1 MNNLNNT
8 INTQHISILNIV
20 LERTQSQILSVGY
33 TLVLF
38 KRKITKTLIYDGSFN
53 GFLTA
58 VFIGFEQKLPNADIQ
73 KQGHLQSGLFAETE
87 TIFTNVTKAQRVWNG
102 IRNKSN
108 TAIKNIYFSF
118 LSEQNNIEALLY
130 YYIQKLMFSKHLGAT
145 DFSDDAVL
153 KINNVAHKVSREKHR
168 MEAFVRF
175 QLTKDNIY
183 FANIEPD
190 FDVLPLISK
199 HFRNRYADQQW
210 IIYDLKRK
218 YGLFYDLHTV
228 EIISLDLTDVPRNS
242 LQKNSAFT
250 NEEYEY
256 QDLWNNY
263 FKSTT
268 IKSRINTKL
277 HVQHVPKRYW
287 KFLSEKKE
295 AV

>member
-1 MNNLNNT
+1 MNA
-8 INTQHISILNIV
+8 S
-20 LERTQSQILSVGY
+20 
-33 TLVLF
+33 
-38 KRKITKTLIYDGSFN
+38 KTLIYDGSFN

-58 VFIGFEQKLPNADIQ
+58 VFTGFEQKLTHADIQ
-73 KQGHLQSGLFAETE
+73 KNNQLQSGLFAENE
-87 TIFTNVTKAQRVWNG
+87 TIFTNVEKAQRVWNG
-102 IRNKSN
+102 VQKKSY

-118 LSEQNNIEALLY
+118 LSEHNNIEALLY
-130 YYIQKLMFSKHLGAT
+130 HYIQKLIGSKYYGST
-145 DFSDDAVL
+145 DFSDDGVL
-153 KINNVAHKVSREKHR
+153 KINQLAHKVGREKHR

-175 QLTKDNIY
+175 QLTKDDVY

-190 FDVLPLISK
+190 FDVIPLISK

-210 IIYDLKRK
+210 IIYDVKRK
-218 YGLFYDLHTV
+218 YGIFYDLHTV
-228 EIISLDLTDVPRNS
+228 EIISLDLTDIHSNTLKKSSV
-242 LQKNSAFT
+242 FT
-250 NEEYEY
+250 DEEFEY

-287 KFLSEKKE
+287 KYLSEKKE

>member
-1 MNNLNNT
+1 MNA
-8 INTQHISILNIV
+8 S
-20 LERTQSQILSVGY
+20 
-33 TLVLF
+33 
-38 KRKITKTLIYDGSFN
+38 KTLIYDGSFN

-58 VFIGFEQKLPNADIQ
+58 VFTGFEQKLKHADIQ
-73 KQGHLQSGLFAETE
+73 KNNQLQSGLFAENE
-87 TIFTNVTKAQRVWNG
+87 TIFTNVEKAQRVWNG
-102 IRNKSN
+102 VQKKSN

-118 LSEQNNIEALLY
+118 LSEHNNVEALLY
-130 YYIQKLMFSKHLGAT
+130 HYIQKLMGSKYYGST
-145 DFSDDAVL
+145 DFSDDGVL
-153 KINNVAHKVSREKHR
+153 KINQLAHKVGREKHR

-175 QLTKDNIY
+175 QLTKDNVY

-210 IIYDLKRK
+210 IIYDVKRK
-218 YGLFYDLHTV
+218 YGIFYDLHTV
-228 EIISLDLTDVPRNS
+228 EIISLDLNDIHTNS
-242 LQKNSAFT
+242 IEKSDTFI

-287 KFLSEKKE
+287 KYLSEKKE

>member
-1 MNNLNNT
+1 MSAPYYSTSKTILMNT
-8 INTQHISILNIV
+8 
-20 LERTQSQILSVGY
+20 
-33 TLVLF
+33 
-38 KRKITKTLIYDGSFN
+38 TKTLIYDGSFN

-58 VFIGFEQKLPNADIQ
+58 VFIGFEQKITHADIQ
-73 KQGHLQSGLFAETE
+73 RQGQIQSGLFTETE
-87 TIFTNVTKAQRVWNG
+87 IIFTNVENAQRVWNG

-108 TAIKNIYFSF
+108 TAIKNVYFAF

-130 YYIQKLMFSKHLGAT
+130 HYIQKLMGSKYNGET
-145 DFSDDAVL
+145 DFGDDCIL
-153 KINNVAHKVSREKHR
+153 KINQLAHKVGREKHR

-175 QLTKDNIY
+175 QLTKDEVY
-183 FANIEPD
+183 FSNIEPD

-210 IIYDLKRK
+210 IIYDVKRK
-218 YGLFYDLHTV
+218 YGLFYDLRSI
-228 EIISLDLTDVPRNS
+228 EIISLDLTDIHTNRIE
-242 LQKNSAFT
+242 KSAVFT
-250 NEEYEY
+250 DTEYKY

-263 FKSTT
+263 FQSTT

-287 KFLSEKKE
+287 KYLSEKKE

>member
-1 MNNLNNT
+1 MNT
-8 INTQHISILNIV
+8 SKILV
-20 LERTQSQILSVGY
+20 
-33 TLVLF
+33 
-38 KRKITKTLIYDGSFN
+38 YDGSFN

-58 VFIGFEQKLPNADIQ
+58 VFIGFEQKLAHADIQ
-73 KQGHLQSGLFAETE
+73 KNSQFQKGLFAVTE
-87 TIFTNVTKAQRVWNG
+87 TIFTNIEKAQRVWNG
-102 IRNKSN
+102 VRKKNNS
-108 TAIKNIYFSF
+108 AIKNIYFAF

-130 YYIQKLMFSKHLGAT
+130 HYIQKLMGGKYLGST
-145 DFSDDAVL
+145 DFGDDAIL
-153 KINNVAHKVSREKHR
+153 KINQIAHKVGREKHR

-175 QLTKDNIY
+175 QLTKDDVY

-210 IIYDLKRK
+210 IIYDVKRK
-218 YGLFYDLHTV
+218 YGIFYDLQTV
-228 EIISLDLTDVPRNS
+228 EIISLDLTDIHTNS
-242 LQKNSAFT
+242 IEKSAVFT
-250 NEEYEY
+250 KEEYNY

-287 KFLSEKKE
+287 KYLSEKKE

>member
-1 MNNLNNT
+1 MNA
-8 INTQHISILNIV
+8 S
-20 LERTQSQILSVGY
+20 
-33 TLVLF
+33 
-38 KRKITKTLIYDGSFN
+38 KTLIYDGSFN

-58 VFIGFEQKLPNADIQ
+58 VFTGFEQKLKHADIQ
-73 KQGHLQSGLFAETE
+73 KNNQLQSGLFAEIE
-87 TIFTNVTKAQRVWNG
+87 TIFTNVEKAQRVWNG
-102 IRNKSN
+102 VQKKSN

-118 LSEQNNIEALLY
+118 LSEHNNVEALLY
-130 YYIQKLMFSKHLGAT
+130 HYIQKLMGSKYYGSA
-145 DFSDDAVL
+145 DFSDDGVL
-153 KINNVAHKVSREKHR
+153 KINQLAHKVGREKHR

-175 QLTKDNIY
+175 QLTKDNVY

-210 IIYDLKRK
+210 IIYDVKRK
-218 YGLFYDLHTV
+218 YGIFYDLHTV
-228 EIISLDLTDVPRNS
+228 EIISLDLNDIHTNS
-242 LQKNSAFT
+242 IEKSDAFI

-287 KFLSEKKE
+287 KYLSEKKE